1 MMKKYI
7 TIILTIL
14 FLSGCT
20 VRGPSVTVD
29 PGGVYIP
36 GAKVQTGNPNPGK
49 GCPPGLA
56 KQGRCR

>member
-1 MMKKYI
+1 MKKYI

-36 GAKVQTGNPNPGK
+36 EPKSRPAIQIREKVVHQD
-49 GCPPGLA
+49 
-56 KQGRCR
+56 